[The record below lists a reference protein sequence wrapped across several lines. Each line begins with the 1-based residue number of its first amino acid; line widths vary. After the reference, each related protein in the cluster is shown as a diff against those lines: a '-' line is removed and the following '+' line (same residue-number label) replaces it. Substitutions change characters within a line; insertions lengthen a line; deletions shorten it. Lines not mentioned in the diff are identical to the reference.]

1 MEIEFGNIVWELE
14 LDSAEERALAITG
27 FVILLLIVATI
38 ANRIRMSAPLLLIL
52 VGIGISFVYADI
64 LPLPPAMVIVGTI
77 TPLL

>member
-14 LDSAEERALAITG
+14 LDSAEELALTITG

-52 VGIGISFVYADI
+52 VGIGISFVYPDI
-64 LPLPPAMVIVGTI
+64 PPLPPELVLVGI
-77 TPLL
+77 LPPLL